1 MTNFANFSIRVP
13 ASTANLGPGFDSIGM
28 ALNRYLTL
36 YVTPSDRWAFKGRT
50 ANLDGIPEGKENL
63 IYKIA
68 AWIADEYKKELPSA
82 EVVME
87 SEIPLSRGFGSS
99 ATAIVAGIE
108 LANQLLGLTLSPEE
122 KTRWGSIYEGHPDN
136 VAPSIY
142 GGLIIGSHREDDTN
156 IVLAGTPDIDV
167 IALIPDYELSTR
179 ESRDTLPETLPYKE
193 AVQVS
198 SISNVLVAAILQNN
212 WQLVG
217 RMMMRDLF
225 HLPYRMPHISEW
237 QKAVEMANELPIYG
251 VTLSGA
257 GPIVLFFAP
266 KGKGKDVQSQ
276 VKSNFP
282 DHQIDLLKVDAEG
295 VNVTLEAVPS
305 NL

>member
-1 MTNFANFSIRVP
+1 MTAFDNFSIRVP

-50 ANLDGIPEGKENL
+50 ANLESIPEGKDNL
-63 IYKIA
+63 IYRIA
-68 AWIADEYKKELPSA
+68 AWIADEYDKDLPPA

-108 LANQLLGLTLSPEE
+108 LANQLLALTLSPEE

-136 VAPSIY
+136 IAPSIY
-142 GGLIIGSHREDDTN
+142 GGLIIGSHGDDETN
-156 IVLAGTPDIDV
+156 IVLASTPTLDL

-179 ESRDTLPETLPYKE
+179 ESRDTLPEALTYKE
-193 AVQVS
+193 AVKVS

-212 WQLVG
+212 WELAG
-217 RMMMRDLF
+217 RMMMKDLF

-237 QKAVEMANELPIYG
+237 QKAAEIADQLPIYG

-266 KGKGKDVQSQ
+266 KGKGKDVQLQ
-276 VKSNFP
+276 VKNHFP
-282 DHQIDLLKVDAEG
+282 DHQVDLLAVDTEG
-295 VNVTLEAVPS
+295 VTVTLEAVS
-305 NL
+305 SHL